1 MALSRIL
8 PPTNFFIFAILE
20 LIAHFAMPITQLISG
35 PVRWSGIVLIL
46 GGAWF
51 TFAADRLFKQV
62 QTTVKP
68 HEAPSVLVRDGPF
81 KVSRNPMYLGMLLAL
96 LGEAVVL
103 GSLTPFLAPIAFFL
117 AVDTVYVGI
126 EEKLMLEAFGEEYS
140 AYKKKVRRWV

>member
-1 MALSRIL
+1 M
-8 PPTNFFIFAILE
+8 
-20 LIAHFAMPITQLISG
+20 
-35 PVRWSGIVLIL
+35 
-46 GGAWF
+46 
-51 TFAADRLFKQV
+51 FKQV